1 MSATTSHDTKV
12 PPITGPSELSPT
24 KRRAFTIKEVCYAY
38 NISPATLYR
47 MKAAGQINMI
57 KVGGAS
63 RILEE
68 DLVKLEQ
75 GVAK

>member
-1 MSATTSHDTKV
+1 MSDTNTQGNTKTEQAL
-12 PPITGPSELSPT
+12 PL
-24 KRRAFTIKEVCYAY
+24 KRRAYSIKEVCRAF

-47 MKAAGQINMI
+47 MKTAGQIKLI
-57 KVGGAS
+57 KVGGAT